1 MKKVRGILSGTR
13 IMCRDK
19 STIEK
24 YIFLGDEA
32 KKLGGFSVTEGLY
45 LIEKGIL
52 EVYDKDRN
60 INFEDLLEK
69 GKNLT
74 GDENF
79 YIKYVVFRDLKS
91 KGYMLATGLKFGVD
105 FRIYDK
111 KEGVQTGKGSENNNS
126 QSSRM
131 HSKFL
136 VKVVPEEYVSSF
148 PEIAGNIRLAKAV
161 NKNLVYAL
169 VDKDSD
175 VIYYQIDMAKI

>member
-74 GDENF
+74 
-79 YIKYVVFRDLKS
+79 
-91 KGYMLATGLKFGVD
+91 
-105 FRIYDK
+105 
-111 KEGVQTGKGSENNNS
+111 
-126 QSSRM
+126 
-131 HSKFL
+131 
-136 VKVVPEEYVSSF
+136 
-148 PEIAGNIRLAKAV
+148 NI
-161 NKNLVYAL
+161 
-169 VDKDSD
+169 
-175 VIYYQIDMAKI
+175 